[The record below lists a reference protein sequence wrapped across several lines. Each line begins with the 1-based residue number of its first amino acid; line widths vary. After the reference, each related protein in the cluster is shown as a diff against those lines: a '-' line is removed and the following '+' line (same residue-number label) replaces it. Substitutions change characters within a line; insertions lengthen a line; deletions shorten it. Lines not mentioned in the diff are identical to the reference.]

1 MFIYADTFP
10 YYHSSAYEIMS
21 RLQILALRDFQTLI
35 LIYCSNL
42 TGSAFPFLSLLTL
55 FALIIL
61 AFLAFFFFSKYNY
74 CTVPAIFIFQNPFP
88 PSIPTQIVPLSF
100 RHLSYNSG
108 TALPCLTHPAGQVT
122 WVPQNWTWKAIDKFQ
137 TKLKGSQIAI
147 PVRHYI
153 FLDAFM
159 LVHRF
164 VLWNMLGGYF

>member
-10 YYHSSAYEIMS
+10 YYLSSAYEIMS
-21 RLQILALRDFQTLI
+21 RLQILALRAFQTLI
-35 LIYCSNL
+35 LIYYSNL

-55 FALIIL
+55 FALTIL
-61 AFLAFFFFSKYNY
+61 AF
-74 CTVPAIFIFQNPFP
+74 PAIFIFQNPFP

-108 TALPCLTHPAGQVT
+108 TELPCLTHPAGQVT
-122 WVPQNWTWKAIDKFQ
+122 RVPQNWTWKAFDKFQ

-147 PVRHYI
+147 PVRQYI

-159 LVHRF
+159 LVRTF
-164 VLWNMLGGYF
+164 IL

>member
-1 MFIYADTFP
+1 MFQPNRKCISISVFVNTV
-10 YYHSSAYEIMS
+10 
-21 RLQILALRDFQTLI
+21 
-35 LIYCSNL
+35 CSNY
-42 TGSAFPFLSLLTL
+42 TGLPGL
-55 FALIIL
+55 
-61 AFLAFFFFSKYNY
+61 FFFFSKYNY